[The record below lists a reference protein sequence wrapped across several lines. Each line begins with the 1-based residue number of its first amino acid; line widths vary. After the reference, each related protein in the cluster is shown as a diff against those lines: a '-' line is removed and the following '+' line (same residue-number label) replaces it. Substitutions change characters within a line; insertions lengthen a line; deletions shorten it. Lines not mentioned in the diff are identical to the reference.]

1 MEISFELNLEVNS
14 LEQTGMQD
22 GLGASG
28 PPGLIYSS
36 ESAPVMGRGESRA
49 PCCQP
54 TGLWPSCTTSTPRR
68 CHSYRG
74 RGAKSNRAHCCGGS
88 ISHHLQQ
95 GGVSHEWVLWWANK
109 DDGGGE

>member
-36 ESAPVMGRGESRA
+36 ESAPVMGGGRAERPAASPRGFGPVAQPA
-49 PCCQP
+49 PPVAVTVIEVGEQRQ
-54 TGLWPSCTTSTPRR
+54 TGRIVVV
-68 CHSYRG
+68 
-74 RGAKSNRAHCCGGS
+74 GA
-88 ISHHLQQ
+88 
-95 GGVSHEWVLWWANK
+95 
-109 DDGGGE
+109 